1 MSTVGRSR
9 LERTS
14 ADACVSN
21 VCPITYED
29 ISTMRHSNRRAAA
42 CLFAA
47 AAAVCASAS
56 AAETRSTMAMQ
67 PASVSAQPVPISP
80 TIQLSQGEFERLQA
94 IASRGIDELR
104 RFLWRTRMIYGYRL
118 EDVTGQAPRRA

>member
-1 MSTVGRSR
+1 
-9 LERTS
+9 
-14 ADACVSN
+14 
-21 VCPITYED
+21 
-29 ISTMRHSNRRAAA
+29 MRHATRRAAA
-42 CLFAA
+42 CMFAA
-47 AAAVCASAS
+47 AAAVSASAS

-67 PASVSAQPVPISP
+67 AATAQPVSISP

-94 IASRGIDELR
+94 IANRGIDELR